1 MHRFAHLA
9 PKQGKPEPN
18 FVGTEDEIDAKC
30 QAYLNSHGYLPIDAH
45 YAILRLDKTVLDQ
58 ESFDR
63 AFRKR
68 YDKEMKKL
76 EKLRDMGEDYDGG
89 ERVFRRLTV
98 AHLALCKHAYE
109 QGGEATGVT
118 PDPFDLDSAKGK
130 LKTAAPAP
138 APAGAK
144 PRPRTPEALAPPTPP
159 SRLKGAVRSSM
170 RLWKDGRPTPDETP
184 PWAPDKQH
192 PSLRGSI
199 KAATLFGGRGGDG
212 FFAPAPAPAF
222 DPRAKLK
229 AAARSSTSAM
239 SLFGGAKEKGE
250 ERAEQAR
257 KAKEEKGPES
267 VDEAKSY
274 FQRRRSERAEAKA
287 KREREEKE
295 RFDNSRLGK
304 LQREQELAALRE
316 QGEAA
321 APAPAP
327 APAPKG

>member
-1 MHRFAHLA
+1 MRNMGFGYFGGKKAAA
-9 PKQGKPEPN
+9 PAPAP
-18 FVGTEDEIDAKC
+18 
-30 QAYLNSHGYLPIDAH
+30 
-45 YAILRLDKTVLDQ
+45 
-58 ESFDR
+58 
-63 AFRKR
+63 
-68 YDKEMKKL
+68 
-76 EKLRDMGEDYDGG
+76 
-89 ERVFRRLTV
+89 
-98 AHLALCKHAYE
+98 
-109 QGGEATGVT
+109 AT
-118 PDPFDLDSAKGK
+118 SK
-130 LKTAAPAP
+130 APAP